1 MKRQNSANATTTSP
15 SKFFS
20 NTSNQFSEILK
31 QITQNSNNKPMRKA
45 CSPNSNNQMQKRVK
59 TQITSISRNPNL
71 NIHNKNISA
80 SVPKN
85 KLEYYQVLEQIGS
98 GKFGKVYKCLLNQT
112 KKLYAIKMIDK
123 LYLKKNQMLHQLH
136 REVAIQQMLKHQ
148 NIIQL
153 VEFFETT
160 NNYCLVLEYAT
171 GGTLFQS
178 LMKQNNRR
186 YSEPAASN
194 IIKQVACAIQQM
206 QQQSII
212 HRDLKPENILWCNGQ
227 IKISDFG
234 WSVQDKKE
242 RDTLCGTIDYLSPE
256 MVFGQQYDNSIDLW
270 SLGVLTF
277 ELTTGRTPFQVQEGF
292 TLQFPDYL
300 SGDVK
305 DLMKGLL
312 TDKKNRKSIEWVLN
326 HVWLS

>member
-1 MKRQNSANATTTSP
+1 MKRQNSANATKSP
-15 SKFFS
+15 SKYFS
-20 NTSNQFSEILK
+20 NSSNQFSEILR
-31 QITQNSNNKPMRKA
+31 QITRNCNNKPIRKA
-45 CSPNSNNQMQKRVK
+45 SSPNSNKQMQQRVK
-59 TQITSISRNPNL
+59 TQISITRNPNQ
-71 NIHNKNISA
+71 NIYNIKISE

-85 KLEYYQVLEQIGS
+85 KLQYFQVLEQIGS

-123 LYLKKNQMLHQLH
+123 LKLKTKQMMHQLQ
-136 REVAIQQMLKHQ
+136 REVAVQQMLKHQ
-148 NIIQL
+148 NILQF
-153 VEFFETT
+153 VEFFETK
-160 NNYCLVLEYAT
+160 NNYCLVLECAT

-178 LMKQNNRR
+178 LMKQQNRR

-206 QQQSII
+206 QKLSII
-212 HRDLKPENILWCNGQ
+212 HRDLKPENILWCDGQ

-242 RDTLCGTIDYLSPE
+242 RDTLCGTIDYLPPE
-256 MVFGQQYDNSIDLW
+256 MVYRQQYDNSIDLW

-292 TLQFPDYL
+292 NLQFPDYL

-305 DLMKGLL
+305 DLMRGLL
-312 TDKKNRKSIEWVLN
+312 TDKINRKPIEWVLN